1 MPALT
6 LSTTRWKWA
15 TPKNKGHINMA
26 VVGVKHCKSNGNIH
40 ALNVHS
46 SAKGATTK
54 FLHHIIVRTL
64 PSQYIGSKKIKLYA
78 YKIISHWITWFK
90 YSDIYIYI

>member
-1 MPALT
+1 
-6 LSTTRWKWA
+6 
-15 TPKNKGHINMA
+15 MA

-46 SAKGATTK
+46 SAKGATTR

-64 PSQYIGSKKIKLYA
+64 PSQYIGSKIIK
-78 YKIISHWITWFK
+78 
-90 YSDIYIYI
+90 YIFIK

>member
-1 MPALT
+1 MPAFT
-6 LSTTRWKWA
+6 LSTTWWKWA
-15 TPKNKGHINMA
+15 TPKNKGQINMA

-46 SAKGATTK
+46 SAKGATTR

-64 PSQYIGSKKIKLYA
+64 PNQYIGSKKIKHKDL
-78 YKIISHWITWFK
+78 IFI
-90 YSDIYIYI
+90 